1 MLLKAK
7 KILSIILAITFV
19 AAIGAGAQNDY
30 PVTTM
35 TIDAQINND
44 NGRVTLSGEHNSRL
58 SQTVSVTV
66 FYPGCSSESFDG
78 STPINE
84 IVALMAE
91 ITPQN
96 GVWTYEFTLTD
107 DMPWGDYTI
116 YAGSD
121 VYSYGDL
128 YDTISFINSERKG
141 EIISEFNVGEDKLSD
156 LFDSFKK
163 HSGVLSID
171 VRNDWDSVGNSVSL
185 CFIKLRETD
194 FDNGKLGS
202 FTDVKNTYTQASK
215 IYDFMQINDIASL
228 EKYLEENSSVLGF
241 DVKNT
246 EYVLFK
252 DKILADILVSMTN
265 TQNAAYVSFYKGI
278 KDKLIEKT
286 VLYAVNNA
294 TKEDMD
300 SLLKKYCGEIG
311 ISVTDKYASLDN
323 IQVAKALYNKNF
335 SSLADIKTAFD
346 NRVNELTQEE
356 ESETESD
363 NNEQGSYTPPQSGGG
378 GGGSGG
384 SSKPSEKDT
393 VKDEAITDEK
403 KEEISTAAV
412 SFSDVNVD
420 FWGYNAVSALASKNI
435 INGFEDKTFAPQS
448 PVTREQFLKIAV
460 SAFDEML
467 SKGVNQ
473 DSFSDVDS
481 DEWYAEYVQRGV
493 NSGLIN
499 GITEDLFGIGKTI
512 SRQDAAV
519 ILYRAIKSQIDEIKI
534 YGNFT
539 DNSEISEYAKT
550 PVYSLQ
556 NIGILSGNGSG
567 YFNPADNLTRA
578 EASQLVY
585 NAMKFCNLFS

>member
-66 FYPGCSSESFDG
+66 FYPGHSAESFDG
-78 STPINE
+78 TTPINK

-91 ITPQN
+91 VKPQN
-96 GVWTYEFTLTD
+96 GMWTYEFTLTD
-107 DMPWGDYTI
+107 DMPWGTYTI

-121 VYSYGDL
+121 VYSYRDL
-128 YDTISFINSERKG
+128 FDTVHFINSERKA
-141 EIISEFNVGEDKLSD
+141 EIIAEFNVGEDKLSD
-156 LFDSFKK
+156 LANSFKN
-163 HSGVLSID
+163 HCEILSIG
-171 VRNDWDSVGNSVSL
+171 VRNDWDSVGNGISL
-185 CFIKLRETD
+185 CFIKLRESD
-194 FDNGKLGS
+194 FEEGKVES
-202 FTDVKNTYTQASK
+202 FTGVKNTYNSASK
-215 IYDFMQINDIASL
+215 IYDFMQIDNVASI
-228 EKYLEENSSVLGF
+228 EKYISDNSSELGF
-241 DVKNT
+241 DVENK

-252 DKILADILVSMTN
+252 KNITSDILSAIKN
-265 TQNAAYVSFYKGI
+265 TENADYVTFYRGLKNR
-278 KDKLIEKT
+278 LFEKT

-294 TKEDMD
+294 SKKDMD
-300 SLLKKYCGEIG
+300 YLVKKYHAKIG
-311 ISVTDKYASLDN
+311 ISVTDGYEKLDN
-323 IQVAKALYNKNF
+323 IEVAKALYNKNF
-335 SSLADIKTAFD
+335 ASLFDVKKAFD
-346 NRVNELTQEE
+346 ERVKELIKQVDD
-356 ESETESD
+356 S
-363 NNEQGSYTPPQSGGG
+363 NNSKGSSSVS
-378 GGGSGG
+378 GSGG
-384 SSKPSEKDT
+384 NSKPSEKDT
-393 VKDEAITDEK
+393 VKDETITDEK
-403 KEEISTAAV
+403 KEETSNATV

-435 INGFEDKTFAPQS
+435 INGFENKTFAPQS

-460 SAFDEML
+460 SAFNEML

-493 NSGLIN
+493 NAGIIS
-499 GITEDLFGIGKTI
+499 GITKELFGIGKTI

-534 YGNFT
+534 YGNFA
-539 DNSEISEYAKT
+539 DSSEISEYAKT
-550 PVYSLQ
+550 PIYSLQ
-556 NIGILSGNGSG
+556 NIGILSGNGCG
-567 YFNPADNLTRA
+567 YFNPTDNLTRA
-578 EASQLVY
+578 EAAQLVY

>member
-58 SQTVSVTV
+58 SQTVSVAV
-66 FYPGCSSESFDG
+66 FYPGYSAESFDG
-78 STPINE
+78 TTPINK

-91 ITPQN
+91 VKPQN
-96 GVWTYEFTLTD
+96 GMWTYEFTLTD
-107 DMPWGDYTI
+107 DMPWGDYSI
-116 YAGSD
+116 YVGSD
-121 VYSYGDL
+121 VYSYSDL
-128 YDTISFINSERKG
+128 YDTVSFINSERRG
-141 EIISEFNVGEDKLSD
+141 QIISEFNVGEDKLID
-156 LFDSFKK
+156 LSASFKK

-171 VRNDWDSVGNSVSL
+171 VRNDWESVGNSVSL
-185 CFIKLRETD
+185 CFIKQRESD
-194 FDNGKLGS
+194 FENGKLNS
-202 FTDVKNTYTQASK
+202 FTDIKNTYMQASK
-215 IYDFMQINDIASL
+215 IYDFMQINNAAVL

-252 DKILADILVSMTN
+252 DKILGDILFCMAN
-265 TQNAAYVSFYKGI
+265 TQEAYYVSFYKQI
-278 KDKLIEKT
+278 KDKLIEET

-311 ISVTDKYASLDN
+311 VSVTGDYANLDN
-323 IQVAKALYNKNF
+323 IEVAKALFNKNF
-335 SSLADIKTAFD
+335 LSLKDIKAAFE
-346 NRVNELTQEE
+346 NRVDELTKEE
-356 ESETESD
+356 GPGTED
-363 NNEQGSYTPPQSGGG
+363 NEQGGYTPPASSS

-384 SSKPSEKDT
+384 SGGNSKPSEKDA
-393 VKDEAITDEK
+393 VKAENITPEKTDETG
-403 KEEISTAAV
+403 IAPV
-412 SFSDVNVD
+412 SFSDVNVE
-420 FWGYNAVSALASKNI
+420 FWGYNAVSELASRNI
-435 INGFEDKTFAPQS
+435 INGFGDKTFAPQS

-473 DSFSDVDS
+473 DSFSDVNS

-539 DNSEISEYAKT
+539 DNSKISEYAKT

-556 NIGILSGNGSG
+556 NIRILSGNGSG
-567 YFNPADNLTRA
+567 YFNPTDNLTRA
-578 EASQLVY
+578 EAAQLVY